1 MEVGEEEVVFM
12 WWGMLVSL
20 PYYQGH
26 KRQAGSHAPFS
37 LVTRRGARFERWM
50 EAVRR
55 EREREVEGGGV
66 GLNDLL
72 LLAWFC
78 FLLCCS

>member
-37 LVTRRGARFERWM
+37 LVARRRGARFERWM
-50 EAVRR
+50 ESARR
-55 EREREVEGGGV
+55 ERETEVEGGRIE
-66 GLNDLL
+66 
-72 LLAWFC
+72 
-78 FLLCCS
+78 